1 MIEPKQREGKTL
13 LGSSRAKAIR
23 LVRTATAILLFG
35 ASFTA
40 VYGQAPDVV
49 KTADKKTPLSPQ
61 QQSLQRDQAYVR
73 QLLQRGTSDAKVES
87 VLQLS
92 SRFTSFSPTDDFH
105 AYALSLIAKEKAAL
119 KQSKLTQQAG
129 VGSQTAPTAAVSDSS
144 LVPPSGIVLAPSN
157 PGGISNVKSSQESN
171 RESTQDTISTST
183 PDNNQASV
191 SNSSPAGFGGGLFL
205 PAASSPSNGGG
216 AVQSTSRGN
225 VSNSNGATG
234 SGSSSANESGSG
246 DSSETESG
254 NSNTFNSDQGPG
266 PGPIGPGPG
275 CNLFPAPPSV
285 GATVPLT
292 YFGPPPSEVNP
303 SLVGPVQLLKSGTV
317 DAAHGT
323 ITLPLYLGHMKG
335 SKKNVWYILTDV
347 DDPNVAA
354 ELGLNFSAKLT
365 FASNASR
372 TATLAAD
379 GTLVFDKGTVDFSP
393 VRRIVPGPAGA
404 EFPPVSAQPG
414 AVGDADYSPFVQV
427 VNAGGVIYN
436 APIVAFNV
444 DASQINFPDGNV
456 DYTRVHDEV
465 VAIDPINQTVTI
477 NLINGFSFG
486 RPVWYISMDTSIPLG
501 AAIEHNTFAPLMQQ
515 LHLGG
520 DDSFSSPVERIFIG
534 TNGPESGG
542 CKNPQRQGLS
552 ADLADGHRPNNV
564 LGGIP
569 TIALDYSP
577 AWDAQLF
584 EWTKDAVEN
593 GFRGQVREEFQILTF
608 VQDGL
613 ITGPGGIPFGS
624 SGFSINCP
632 IAQRLD

>member
-1 MIEPKQREGKTL
+1 MIEPKQREGKSL
-13 LGSSRAKAIR
+13 LGGSRTKTIR
-23 LVRTATAILLFG
+23 LIRTGTALLLFT
-35 ASFTA
+35 ASVTA
-40 VYGQAPDVV
+40 VYGQTPDAV
-49 KTADKKTPLSPQ
+49 KAADKKTQLSPQ
-61 QQSLQRDQAYVR
+61 EQSVQRDQAYVR

-92 SRFTSFSPTDDFH
+92 SRFASFNPSGDFH
-105 AYALSLIAKEKAAL
+105 AYALSLIAKEKTAL
-119 KQSKLTQQAG
+119 KQLKQTQHAG
-129 VGSQTAPTAAVSDSS
+129 VGSQAPAAVSVSESS
-144 LVPPSGIVLAPSN
+144 SVPSSAIALAPSN
-157 PGGISNVKSSQESN
+157 PVGINNVKSSQESSRDN
-171 RESTQDTISTST
+171 AFEPAPTST
-183 PDNNQASV
+183 PDNNQAAAP
-191 SNSSPAGFGGGLFL
+191 NSSPAAFAGGLFL
-205 PAASSPSNGGG
+205 PAASAPSNGAG
-216 AVQSTSRGN
+216 AAPPASVGTVSH
-225 VSNSNGATG
+225 SNSTTS
-234 SGSSSANESGSG
+234 SGNHSTNQ
-246 DSSETESG
+246 SG

-292 YFGPPPSEVNP
+292 YFGPSPSETNP

-317 DAAHGT
+317 DAARGT

-335 SKKNVWYILTDV
+335 NKKNVWYILTDV

-365 FASNASR
+365 FASNAAR

-393 VRRIVPGPAGA
+393 VRNIVPGPSGA
-404 EFPPVSAQPG
+404 EFPPASAVPG

-427 VNAGGVIYN
+427 TNAGGVIYN

-456 DYTRVHDEV
+456 DYTKVHDEV

-486 RPVWYISMDTSIPLG
+486 RPVWYLSMDTSIPLG

-515 LHLGG
+515 LHLGT
-520 DDSFSSPVERIFIG
+520 DDSFSSPIERIFIG
-534 TNGPESGG
+534 TNGPESGA
-542 CKNPQRQGLS
+542 CNNPLRQGLS
-552 ADLADGHRPNNV
+552 ADLADGARPNNV

-584 EWTKDAVEN
+584 EWTKDAIDN

>member
-1 MIEPKQREGKTL
+1 MIAPKQREAKTL
-13 LGSSRAKAIR
+13 LGTSRTKAIR
-23 LVRTATAILLFG
+23 LIRTGTALLLFA
-35 ASFTA
+35 ASAT
-40 VYGQAPDVV
+40 VICGQSTEGV
-49 KTADKKTPLSPQ
+49 KASGNKSQLSPQ
-61 QQSLQRDQAYVR
+61 EQSIRRDQVYVH
-73 QLLQRGTSDAKVES
+73 QLLQRGTADAKIES

-92 SRFTSFSPTDDFH
+92 SRFTSFNPIGDFH
-105 AYALSLIAKEKAAL
+105 AYALSLIAKEKTAL

-129 VGSQTAPTAAVSDSS
+129 VGSQTASTAAISDSS
-144 LVPPSGIVLAPSN
+144 PVASGAIAFAPSN
-157 PGGISNVKSSQESN
+157 PVGINSVKSSQESN
-171 RESTQDTISTST
+171 REPAQDAVPTTT
-183 PDNNQASV
+183 PDNNQAATA
-191 SNSSPAGFGGGLFL
+191 NSSPAGFGGGLFL
-205 PAASSPSNGGG
+205 PTTAASNGGG
-216 AVQSTSRGN
+216 SAQASSAFTS
-225 VSNSNGATG
+225 SNSNGATG
-234 SGSSSANESGSG
+234 SGSSSAHKSGFDG
-246 DSSETESG
+246 SSNGGSG

-292 YFGPPPSEVNP
+292 YFGPPPSETNP

-317 DAAHGT
+317 DAARGT

-335 SKKNVWYILTDV
+335 SKRNVWYILTDV

-365 FASNASR
+365 FASNAAR
-372 TATLAAD
+372 TANLAAD

-393 VRRIVPGPAGA
+393 VRNIVPGPSGA
-404 EFPPVSAQPG
+404 EFPPASAVPG

-427 VNAGGVIYN
+427 TNAAGVIYN

-456 DYTRVHDEV
+456 DYTKVHDEV

-501 AAIEHNTFAPLMQQ
+501 AAIEHNTFAPLMAQ
-515 LHLGG
+515 LHLGT
-520 DDSFSSPVERIFIG
+520 DDSFSSPIERIFIG

-542 CKNPQRQGLS
+542 CNNPLRQGLS

-593 GFRGQVREEFQILTF
+593 GFRGQLREEFQILTF